1 MLYQLSVNIVRTMK
15 IKKLLTHLWYNDRI
29 FKIVMTIMVLNF
41 LILANYSLIYSHEN
55 SHKEIFRYFGCDSEI
70 EVNFMSGSTTPINCN
85 LDNANR
91 IALNIAQSNVE
102 ATYVDMTFYR
112 FMIIISI
119 LIFIKLSKLHKSISK
134 DKWLK
139 EKK

>member
-1 MLYQLSVNIVRTMK
+1 MMK
-15 IKKLLTHLWYNDRI
+15 IKELLTHLWYNDRI
-29 FKIVMTIMVLNF
+29 FKIVMTIILLNF

-70 EVNFMSGSTTPINCN
+70 EVNFWSGYTTPIDCK

-112 FMIIISI
+112 FMIILSL
-119 LIFIKLSKLHKSISK
+119 LIFIKLTKLVRSINK
-134 DKWLK
+134 EKWLK
-139 EKK
+139 QMK